1 MDIDQKKIGGV
12 YLVVDPSGER
22 EELLDKVRRA
32 LENGT
37 DLLQVWNRWPEGAGE
52 AQKRKMIEDILK
64 LAKAHR
70 VPALIN
76 EEWRWLKSTELDG
89 VHFDEIPADFPA
101 IRRKIGRKFLA
112 GVTCENSL
120 ETVRRA
126 DEIGMDYISFCA
138 LFPSPSVSG
147 CEIVRPET
155 VRRAR
160 ELTDLPL
167 FLSGGITPDRLP
179 ELRELDFNG
188 VAVISGILEADDPGG
203 RAAEY
208 KHSLEHLKEEPS

>member
-1 MDIDQKKIGGV
+1 MVVDPEKIGGV
-12 YLVVDPSGER
+12 YLVVDPSGDR
-22 EELLDKVRRA
+22 EELLGNVRRS

-37 DLLQVWNRWPEGAGE
+37 DLLQVWNHWPESAGE
-52 AQKRKMIEDILK
+52 GEKRQLIEDILE
-64 LAKAHR
+64 LARDHGAP
-70 VPALIN
+70 VLIN
-76 EEWRWLKSTELDG
+76 EEWQWLKSTGLDG
-89 VHFDEIPADFPA
+89 VHFDDIPDDFPE
-101 IRRKIGRKFLA
+101 IRREIGRAFLA

-120 ETVRRA
+120 ETVRWA

-167 FLSGGITPDRLP
+167 FLSGGITPERLP

-203 RAAEY
+203 RTAEY
-208 KHSLEHLKEEPS
+208 KRSLEHLQEEPS